1 VGGGGIDHIQT
12 SPDLH
17 GLDLHDFHIDRV
29 AFEVF
34 ELNFVD
40 KTKCYANGV
49 HTKRTRLQLIE
60 FCTA

>member
-1 VGGGGIDHIQT
+1 MSTNGGSDHIQT

-17 GLDLHDFHIDRV
+17 GFELHDFHINAG

-34 ELNFVD
+34 ELNCVD

-49 HTKRTRLQLIE
+49 HTERTRLKLI
-60 FCTA
+60 

>member
-1 VGGGGIDHIQT
+1 MGGSDHIQT

-17 GLDLHDFHIDRV
+17 GFDLHDFHINAV

-49 HTKRTRLQLIE
+49 HTERTRLKLI
-60 FCTA
+60 